1 MYKLKISRYNTDNH
15 KLPKSYKL
23 LYRWHLRNKTS
34 LDLPRH
40 PSRDTM
46 SDALFHARI
55 SSDTGYA
62 YPGVY
67 KAAFQIL

>member
-1 MYKLKISRYNTDNH
+1 
-15 KLPKSYKL
+15 
-23 LYRWHLRNKTS
+23 
-34 LDLPRH
+34 
-40 PSRDTM
+40 M